1 MEEGKPSHRWGTS
14 PDLTIHICH
23 CPTTDHCAT
32 LLLLLLYHTHTQ
44 CCPAEARVGQELVFA
59 GCSLGGVVGSG
70 SGHSLDNCHQPNTSA
85 PPPPPETTH
94 QLRPDLGKDLAEE
107 KSNLVLEIFWRG
119 FAFSKTKKP
128 VFFSNSCHL
137 SSGDSETWWQPA
149 AICRQHVFWGGQTTN
164 SQCLQIVNVHK

>member
-1 MEEGKPSHRWGTS
+1 MGEMGELGPREERWRRVSHLTGGGHPLTS
-14 PDLTIHICH
+14 QSTSVTAPPLTTVPPCS
-23 CPTTDHCAT
+23 CSCCTT
-32 LLLLLLYHTHTQ
+32 THTQ

-70 SGHSLDNCHQPNTSA
+70 SGHSLDKWQQPNTSA

-94 QLRPDLGKDLAEE
+94 QLHLRPDLGKDLAEE

-128 VFFSNSCHL
+128 EGFF
-137 SSGDSETWWQPA
+137 
-149 AICRQHVFWGGQTTN
+149 F
-164 SQCLQIVNVHK
+164 K

>member
-1 MEEGKPSHRWGTS
+1 MSRTSWWDQGRGSLWEAVQGGGNGGTRASGGEVEEGKPSHRWGTS

-32 LLLLLLYHTHTQ
+32 LLLLLLYHNTHTQ

-70 SGHSLDNCHQPNTSA
+70 SGHSLDKWQQPNTSA

-94 QLRPDLGKDLAEE
+94 QLRPNLGKDLAEE
-107 KSNLVLEIFWRG
+107 KSNLILEIFWKG
-119 FAFSKTKKP
+119 FAFFQNK
-128 VFFSNSCHL
+128 
-137 SSGDSETWWQPA
+137 ET
-149 AICRQHVFWGGQTTN
+149 
-164 SQCLQIVNVHK
+164 